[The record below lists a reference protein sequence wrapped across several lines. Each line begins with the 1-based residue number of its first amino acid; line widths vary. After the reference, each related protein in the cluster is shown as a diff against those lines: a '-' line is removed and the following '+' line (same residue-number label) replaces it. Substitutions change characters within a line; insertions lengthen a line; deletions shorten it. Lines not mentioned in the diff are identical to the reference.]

1 MATEQ
6 EVGKMMLVLAVSYPN
21 FKPPISADE
30 CQVWYRSYHAQ
41 FGEYPVEIIQAA
53 FDIAKQ
59 HSPQFYPPAAAILKE
74 IHLLLQ
80 RPQRSGV
87 EAWGD
92 VIKEIKR
99 VGLSFPP
106 VFEDGVTKTIVEGM
120 GWHYLCL
127 SEESMVDRAHFIKA
141 YEQASKREADKES
154 LLMLPSVKRAQELI
168 GSTANF
174 LSAPDRKKIK

>member
-21 FKPPISADE
+21 FKPPMSAEE
-30 CQVWYRSYHAQ
+30 CQAWYRSYHAQ

-53 FDIAKQ
+53 MDIAKQ

-74 IHLLLQ
+74 IHSLLQ

-92 VIKEIKR
+92 VVREIKR

-106 VFEDGVTKTIVEGM
+106 VFEDPVTKNIVDGM
-120 GWHYLCL
+120 GWRYLCL
-127 SEESMVDRAHFIKA
+127 SEEPMVDRAHFVKA
-141 YEQASKREADKES
+141 YEQASKREADSES
-154 LLMLPSVKRAQELI
+154 MLRLPSVQRVQELT
-168 GSTANF
+168 GDVVKALAS
-174 LSAPDRKKIK
+174 PDRKRIK